1 MSLNAELLEQ
11 SFELVKPRANEFAA
25 SFYEN
30 LFALYPEAKP
40 LFASTDMKKQQKKLL
55 NALVLVVENL
65 RHPGALEAALL
76 DLGFRHVNYGTL
88 PEHYPLVGDA
98 LLQTFEQ
105 YLQQDWTPEVKQAWA
120 DAYDGI
126 TQIMCQGARYSPE
139 AIASAAT
146 VVREKEV
153 EASAIPEQ
161 GEKPPASGS
170 SSRELKVELIQSS
183 FEKIKPRG
191 AEFAA
196 SFYQNLFESYPE
208 AKPLFAKTEMASQ
221 EKKLLNSLVMVVEG
235 LRQPE
240 ALAGV
245 LRDLG
250 ARHVNYG
257 TLRQHYPLVTKT
269 LVRTLKEYL
278 QEDWTPELKTAW
290 VYAFGQITKLMF
302 EGAGYIETTAP
313 PPEKVETSN
322 KKELSGVKRSPVQ
335 QTARVLDREPQT
347 TETSSDDSQRIKIKE
362 TLEKILDYL
371 WELPKGSI
379 AIGSEKVNIKEIP
392 GRIIDYLRELPKASI
407 SIGSEEVNIKE
418 IPGRIIDY
426 LRELPKASI
435 SIGSEEVNIKEIPR
449 KIIDYFW
456 KLPKWAILLGVTA
469 ILILLVHVTDEESL
483 LGEILG
489 SADAISLV
497 AVLVLYIKEIPE
509 RKKEFHYQAWSRIDA
524 AEGLKNSQTRFLA
537 MQDLNKDRVSLRR
550 LRAPSANLEDI
561 QLEKANL
568 NEANLS
574 EADLANANLKEANLS
589 YADLS
594 SAILSRANL
603 SKANLSFGKLGKSNL
618 SSADLSNANLAF
630 ADLTNAN
637 LSGANLTGA
646 SLTGARFQETYL
658 VGANLKDAEVNIADL
673 SGAYIK
679 GAIMPD
685 GSKHR

>member
-1 MSLNAELLEQ
+1 MSLNVELLEQ

-30 LFALYPEAKP
+30 LFALYPEAKI
-40 LFASTDMKKQQKKLL
+40 LFTSTDMKKQQKKLFT
-55 NALVLVVENL
+55 ALVLVVENL
-65 RHPGALEAALL
+65 RRPVALEAVLL
-76 DLGFRHVNYGTL
+76 DLGFRHINYGTL
-88 PEHYPLVGDA
+88 PEHYALVGDA
-98 LLQTFEQ
+98 LLKTFEQ

-126 TQIMCQGARYSPE
+126 TQIMCQGARYSRE
-139 AIASAAT
+139 AIASAAA
-146 VVREKEV
+146 VVAEKEV

-161 GEKPPASGS
+161 EEKPPIPAALKKAASEKPPASGS
-170 SSRELKVELIQSS
+170 NSRELKVELIQSS

-250 ARHVNYG
+250 ARHLNYG

-269 LVRTLKEYL
+269 LVTTLEYYL

-371 WELPKGSI
+371 RELPKGSM

-392 GRIIDYLRELPKASI
+392 GRIIDYLRELPKASMT
-407 SIGSEEVNIKE
+407 IGSEEVNIKE
-418 IPGRIIDY
+418 IPGKILDY
-426 LRELPKASI
+426 FWELPKW
-435 SIGSEEVNIKEIPR
+435 V
-449 KIIDYFW
+449 
-456 KLPKWAILLGVTA
+456 ILLGVTA

-483 LGEILG
+483 LGETLG

-550 LRAPSANLEDI
+550 LRAPGANLEDI

-574 EADLANANLKEANLS
+574 EADLANANLKQANLS

-603 SKANLSFGKLGKSNL
+603 SQANLNFSKLGKSNL
-618 SSADLSNANLAF
+618 SSADLTNANIAF

-646 SLTGARFQETYL
+646 RLTGATLQETYL

-673 SGAYIK
+673 SSAYIK